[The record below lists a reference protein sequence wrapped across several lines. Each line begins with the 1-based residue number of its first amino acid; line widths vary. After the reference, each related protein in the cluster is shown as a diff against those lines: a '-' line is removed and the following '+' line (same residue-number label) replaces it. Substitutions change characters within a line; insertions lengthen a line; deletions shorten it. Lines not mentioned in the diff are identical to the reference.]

1 MENSTTQYSD
11 SDENCGFL
19 NLGFDILS
27 NIFIESMNEEL
38 IKVSKIFHEI
48 SQTASVQLGIYLKWI
63 KSKDM
68 HNEDCD
74 YDCPFLHLNKM
85 LKAIKILD
93 NHKFVVGLIK
103 NDPFNL
109 FYKCI
114 FRKAIKNQNKKVL
127 EVLLNGSRIKKSRE
141 SDDELELVSY
151 EKRQLYIVEPLIDI
165 NNDLWCYRQAGTMEI
180 FEIMKNAHKIKID
193 VEKDHGIT
201 SDMVVGC
208 NKYVSIHKPLEKSAM
223 IRYLG
228 QIKKLDLEM
237 VKFYLENVDID
248 EDSFKA
254 AFRIYSISQCLTI
267 VKFLIEYGIKHQF
280 QLSRSSMIF
289 CFAHN
294 TNEISE
300 YVIEAAEK
308 YMDIYQLMEAAMTT
322 RNEFCINYF
331 LEKGIEIEHNN
342 YRILKFS
349 ISRCIP
355 IPTFF
360 FFEKIDLANLDTE
373 TQKDIVQ
380 IISSDSESFLDTL
393 IDKGIDIHLCKDI
406 ILETIMK
413 RVIYGRKEIGILK
426 RVLEFGAN
434 VYANKSKLLK
444 LAVSVNSH
452 MALVILQHI
461 NKPHPDSSE
470 LLELA
475 CECGIR
481 KDFEIEKF
489 YGFDPHSKINELV
502 ELILSKEEGL
512 AKKNKH
518 LFFVLLQH
526 EQFELCKPFLVNGLS
541 LNNKKGS
548 EILKYAIIEK
558 KDKLIAFL
566 LEWNV
571 RLCYRP
577 QQLFWYAC
585 RNQFHNV
592 VETILEKR
600 LAKRK
605 SIEYELNI
613 ACQNN
618 DIVILELLL
627 KYSPEK
633 EKNELI
639 NFNYGSPLSLAT
651 KNGNGKIVDI
661 LLSNGANI
669 NVKNKKLFL
678 NACRFGYVEIMTE
691 FFKEW
696 KQNGNID
703 KKILNRGTVLAANN
717 NRETYS
723 MVIQHIT
730 DSKRNILSQNTLNQ
744 LLTIFCKNG
753 NLDLVK
759 EIVDVGGDVE
769 SIDNCVLLEI
779 YELRNIDLFD
789 YLLEN
794 GLNKNQLNT
803 IQFIK
808 SCEEGDMKNTG
819 LMLDEGVNI
828 NVNNSFGLRIVC
840 EKGNLEMIR
849 FLFKR
854 GAKFSTFTKT
864 IPNMT
869 DFF

>member
-11 SDENCGFL
+11 TNKNCGFL

-27 NIFIESMNEEL
+27 NIFIESMNEKL

-48 SQTASVQLGIYLKWI
+48 SQTASVQLRIYLKWI
-63 KSKDM
+63 ESKDM
-68 HNEDCD
+68 HNEYCD
-74 YDCPFLHLNKM
+74 YYCSFLNHNELPE
-85 LKAIKILD
+85 AIKMFD

-103 NDPFNL
+103 NDPFNR
-109 FYKCI
+109 FYYHI

-141 SDDELELVSY
+141 NDDELELVPY
-151 EKRQLYIVEPLIDI
+151 EKRQLYTVEPLIEI
-165 NNDLWCYRQAGTMEI
+165 NNNILCEGQVGTLEI

-248 EDSFKA
+248 EHSFKA

-289 CFAHN
+289 CFLRN

-300 YVIEAAEK
+300 YVIEAVEK
-308 YMDIYQLMEAAMTT
+308 YMDIYQLMEAAILTH
-322 RNEFCINYF
+322 NEFCINYF

-342 YRILKFS
+342 YHILKFS
-349 ISRCIP
+349 MSENSP

-360 FFEKIDLANLDTE
+360 FLDKIDLADVDVE
-373 TQKDIVQ
+373 TQIELVQ
-380 IISSDSESFLDTL
+380 SISSRGVSFLDTL
-393 IDKGIDIHLCKDI
+393 IDKGIDIHLGNDI
-406 ILETIMK
+406 ILDVIIK
-413 RVIYGRKEIGILK
+413 RLNTNEEKIAILK
-426 RVLEFGAN
+426 RVLELGAN
-434 VYANKSKLLK
+434 TYLNKSKLLK
-444 LAVSVNSH
+444 LAVNFDSH

-461 NKPHPDSSE
+461 NKPHPDS
-470 LLELA
+470 
-475 CECGIR
+475 I
-481 KDFEIEKF
+481 
-489 YGFDPHSKINELV
+489 

-526 EQFELCKPFLVNGLS
+526 ERFELCKQFLVNGLS

-558 KDKLIAFL
+558 KDKLITFL

-633 EKNELI
+633 KKNELI

-651 KNGNGKIVDI
+651 KNGNGKVIDI

-678 NACRFGYVEIMTE
+678 NACCFGYVEIMTE

-723 MVIQHIT
+723 MAIQHIN

-759 EIVDVGGDVE
+759 EIVDVGGNVE

-779 YELRNIDLFD
+779 YELRNIDLLA

-828 NVNNSFGLRIVC
+828 NINNSFGLRIVC
-840 EKGNLEMIR
+840 EKGNLEMVR

-864 IPNMT
+864 IPSMT
-869 DFF
+869 DFFQY